1 MFIYNIDIYILYH
14 TQLQIISDGW
24 EHAVVIKISDFYY
37 LNLFYVFFCM
47 EIYKKTQSKVLKRIN
62 PKGKN

>member
-24 EHAVVIKISDFYY
+24 EHAVVIEISDFYY
-37 LNLFYVFFCM
+37 LNLFYSMTYSHSFVWKFTRKHNQRF
-47 EIYKKTQSKVLKRIN
+47 
-62 PKGKN
+62 

>member
-37 LNLFYVFFCM
+37 LNLFCSMKYSHSFIQKFTR
-47 EIYKKTQSKVLKRIN
+47 KHN
-62 PKGKN
+62 PRF